1 MSPAAKSKPSTRNA
15 ARSTRQATRF
25 EDDAEQALK
34 EIIAVQAKPVDRR
47 GDGARALREKRT
59 KSSR

>member
-1 MSPAAKSKPSTRNA
+1 MG
-15 ARSTRQATRF
+15 QATRF

-34 EIIAVQAKPVDRR
+34 EIVAVAVAAKSADQ
-47 GDGARALREKRT
+47 GDDSASVSREKRT